1 MIYNINIDN
10 KKEGEK
16 MKKLVIIFMIPV
28 AMFSQSVSQLGVS
41 PDLLSGT
48 DSLFNANPYGA
59 GRGAQGGV
67 DIDGDMKKEVWITS
81 YTNGGRVYC
90 FEETGDG
97 AIAFVWA
104 SPELDSTDYGST
116 PRDIH
121 FGDMDGDGNQEVIFH
136 IGRFNETSA
145 TQDNGIYIYENTG
158 DNAYDNV
165 FHANMMTALNDSLY
179 ESRVE
184 GFSVDDI
191 DGDGKHEIL
200 LASNGTSDP
209 VYGTQ
214 DGSTPYSED
223 RYIVMGMTGTIGG
236 TLQDAALTTEFAM
249 APRDVDKDGVREN
262 ALGGGSPQDI
272 IVADIDGD
280 GLKEAHCL
288 AWNNA
293 AYFNFEATGADA
305 YTIGDTNYVKLGES
319 DDWTL
324 GMAAADV
331 NNDGKDEVYI
341 SGYYDK
347 KVWVITDADGDAGSL
362 DSTGSA
368 SKTFAGNTEIGIM
381 ATNTSQTGVAAGAF
395 GVAMGGSPG
404 SDLTHWMFGSG
415 SVLDSSNWTATTL
428 SVDTIGTGFVPKIA
442 SLDWDG
448 DNDHDGPDFLLAY
461 QGVSNSKA
469 FHADSAAWS
478 RVFRVV
484 ELWGG
489 ALTVVDE
496 FSVLTPEDYK
506 LSQNYPNPF
515 NPTTTIEFSLPVAN
529 NISLTIYNMVGQ
541 EVITL
546 VDQPMMDAG
555 SHSIV
560 WNGLDRDGTSVSSGT
575 YIYKLR
581 YGNMSKVRQMTFM
594 K

>member
-1 MIYNINIDN
+1 
-10 KKEGEK
+10 
-16 MKKLVIIFMIPV
+16 MKQIVTFLVFSV
-28 AMFSQSVSQLGVS
+28 TLFSQSVSQLGVS

-48 DSLFNANPYGA
+48 DSLFNADPYGA
-59 GRGAQGGV
+59 GRGANV
-67 DIDGDMKKEVWITS
+67 ADLDGDGKKEVWITS
-81 YTNGGRVYC
+81 YTKGGRVFC
-90 FEETGDG
+90 FEETTDG
-97 AIAFVWA
+97 TLAFVWA

-116 PRDIH
+116 PRDLG
-121 FGDMDGDGNQEVIFH
+121 FGDMDGDGNHEVIFH
-136 IGRFNETSA
+136 IGRFNGTSA

-184 GFSVDDI
+184 GFTVDDL

-200 LASNGTSDP
+200 LASNGSTNP

-214 DGSTPYSED
+214 DGSTAYSED
-223 RYIVMGMTGTIGG
+223 RYIVMGMTGSIGG

-249 APRDVDKDGVREN
+249 APRDVDKDGNRED

-305 YTIGDTNYVKLGES
+305 YSIGDTNFVKLGES

-331 NNDGKDEVYI
+331 DGDGKHEVYI
-341 SGYYDK
+341 SGYYDS
-347 KVWVITDADGDAGSL
+347 KVWVITDADGDAGTL
-362 DSTGSA
+362 DTTGS
-368 SKTFAGNTEIGIM
+368 SLKTFAGNTEIGIM
-381 ATNTSQTGVAAGAF
+381 ATNTVKNGVAAGSF
-395 GVAMGGSPG
+395 GLAMGGAPG
-404 SDLTHWMFGSG
+404 SDLHHWAYGTGSI
-415 SVLDSSNWTATTL
+415 LDSASWTHAAF
-428 SVDTIGTGFVPKIA
+428 SVEDSATGFVPKIA
-442 SLDWDG
+442 SVDWDG
-448 DNDHDGPDFLLAY
+448 DTNPDFLLAY

-469 FHADSAAWS
+469 FHADSANWS
-478 RVFRVV
+478 RVFRIV
-484 ELWGG
+484 EVDMTT
-489 ALTVVDE
+489 ATVEDLAVI
-496 FSVLTPEDYK
+496 TPEDYK
-506 LSQNYPNPF
+506 LNQNYPNPF
-515 NPTTTIEFSLPVAN
+515 NPTTNIEFTLPVAN
-529 NISLTIYNMVGQ
+529 NISLKIFNMVGQ
-541 EVITL
+541 EVISL
-546 VDQPMMDAG
+546 VSQSMMDAG
-555 SHSIV
+555 SHSV
-560 WNGLDRDGTSVSSGT
+560 MWNGLDKNGVQVSSGT
-575 YIYKLR
+575 YIYKLE

>member
-1 MIYNINIDN
+1 
-10 KKEGEK
+10 
-16 MKKLVIIFMIPV
+16 MKQIVTFLIFSFTLF
-28 AMFSQSVSQLGVS
+28 AQSISQLGVS
-41 PDLLSGT
+41 PNLLSGT

-59 GRGAQGGV
+59 GRGANV
-67 DIDGDMKKEVWITS
+67 ADLDGDMKKEVWITS

-97 AIAFVWA
+97 SMAFVWA

-116 PRDIH
+116 PRDLA
-121 FGDMDGDGNQEVIFH
+121 FGDMDGDGNHEVIFH
-136 IGRFNETSA
+136 IGRFNGTTA
-145 TQDNGIYIYENTG
+145 TQDNGLYIYENTG
-158 DNAYDNV
+158 DNMFDNV
-165 FHANMMTALNDSLY
+165 FHANFTSALNDSLY

-200 LASNGTSDP
+200 LASNGQSNP
-209 VYGTQ
+209 VFGTK

-223 RYIVMGMTGTIGG
+223 RYIVMGMTGSITGG
-236 TLQDAALTTEFAM
+236 ALQDAALTTEFAV
-249 APRDVDKDGVREN
+249 APRDVDKDGAREN

-280 GLKEAHCL
+280 GLHEAHCL

-331 NNDGKDEVYI
+331 DGDGKHEVYI

-347 KVWVITDADGDAGSL
+347 KVWVIKDADGDAGSL
-362 DSTGSA
+362 DTTGS
-368 SKTFAGNTEIGIM
+368 SLKTFAGNTEIGIM
-381 ATNTSQTGVAAGAF
+381 ATNTGQTGVAAGSF
-395 GVAMGGSPG
+395 GLAMGGAPG
-404 SDLTHWMFGSG
+404 SDLHHWAYGTG
-415 SVLDSSNWTATTL
+415 SVLDSANWTHAAF
-428 SVDTIGTGFVPKIA
+428 SVEDSATGFVPKIA
-442 SLDWDG
+442 SVDWDG
-448 DNDHDGPDFLLAY
+448 DTNPDFLLAY

-469 FHADSAAWS
+469 FHADSASWS
-478 RVFRVV
+478 RVFRIV
-484 ELWGG
+484 E
-489 ALTVVDE
+489 VDMTTAAVE
-496 FSVLTPEDYK
+496 DLAVITPEDYK
-506 LSQNYPNPF
+506 LNQNYPNPF
-515 NPTTTIEFSLPVAN
+515 NPTTNIEFTLPVAN
-529 NISLTIYNMVGQ
+529 NISLKIYNMVGQ
-541 EVITL
+541 EIISL
-546 VDQPMMDAG
+546 ISQSMMDAG
-555 SHSIV
+555 SHSV
-560 WNGLDRDGTSVSSGT
+560 MWNGLDKNGVQVSSGT
-575 YIYKLR
+575 YIYKLE